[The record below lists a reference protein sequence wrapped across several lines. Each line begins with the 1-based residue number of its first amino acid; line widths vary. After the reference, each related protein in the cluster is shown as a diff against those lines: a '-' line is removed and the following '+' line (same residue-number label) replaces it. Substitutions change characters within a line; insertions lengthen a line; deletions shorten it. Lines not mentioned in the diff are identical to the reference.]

1 MIESYY
7 WKKDLLKYSKQFNP
21 VSKPPRWS
29 ERLQVNFEKDVI
41 IAFFMIRKLIESTKL
56 SSQTIEYKA
65 QIFRSPC
72 VKKVNNMNF
81 WDIDELYDL
90 EKEESIAKDV
100 NFLCNQ
106 LIHGGATF
114 AYREKDRN
122 WGGIYTCSDFER
134 DKYVYKIPLFEIIK
148 ILEIAGNDYP
158 VKITMTYTEPKDESK
173 KSKGDYVVKTN

>member
-7 WKKDLLKYSKQFNP
+7 WKEDLLKYSKQFKP

-29 ERLQVNFEKDVI
+29 ERVQVNFEKDVTI
-41 IAFFMIRKLIESTKL
+41 SFFMIRKLIESTKL
-56 SSQTIEYKA
+56 SSKTTKYKA

-72 VKKVNNMNF
+72 VGKVNNLNF
-81 WDIDELYDL
+81 WDIGELYDL
-90 EKEESIAKDV
+90 EKEESVSKNV

-106 LIHGGATF
+106 LIHGGAMY

-122 WGGIYTCSDFER
+122 WGGIHTCSDFER
-134 DKYVYKIPLFEIIK
+134 EKYVYRIPISEIVK
-148 ILEIAGNDYP
+148 ILEVAGNDYP
-158 VKITMTYTEPKDESK
+158 ETITRTYS

>member
-7 WKKDLLKYSKQFNP
+7 WKQDLLKYSKQFKP
-21 VSKPPRWS
+21 VSKPERWS
-29 ERLQVNFEKDVI
+29 ERVQVNFEKD
-41 IAFFMIRKLIESTKL
+41 IAISLFMIRKLIESTKL
-56 SSQTIEYKA
+56 STKTTKYKA

-72 VKKVNNMNF
+72 VGKVNNRNF

-90 EKEESIAKDV
+90 DKEESVTKNA
-100 NFLCNQ
+100 NFLSNQ
-106 LIHGGATF
+106 LIHGGVMF

-134 DKYVYKIPLFEIIK
+134 QKYVYRIPVSEIVK

-158 VKITMTYTEPKDESK
+158 ETITMKYSE
-173 KSKGDYVVKTN
+173 SKGDYVVKTN